1 MADIQPPVK
10 PPSERYFRMSR
21 ENFEEFLKK
30 IGYKEREDKKWER
43 SRKGTSKGE
52 SVGVVDEQQI
62 LDIDELFKNKKKLRS
77 FISRHWAELPPPPP

>member
-1 MADIQPPVK
+1 MADIQPPIK
-10 PPSERYFRMSR
+10 PSERYYRMSR

-52 SVGVVDEQQI
+52 QVGVTDEQQV
-62 LDIDELFKNKKKLRS
+62 LDIDKLFRDKEKLRN
-77 FISRHWAELPPPPP
+77 FIKYHWNELPPP